1 MSSGVVG
8 FVIRFGVVVVSA
20 GFLPLRFAIS
30 RFLVHISWLTYA
42 ESNIPKPQHSP
53 RKDVTTLYGFPP
65 SELPGFLEKNEFLL
79 NSSPSEIEKSFKI
92 LLSLKPS
99 QDFLLSTVSGCPTV
113 LQLDFL
119 QKWQQGIMQLEISNI
134 TSIAIKN
141 VLEVSRKFGLSPDD
155 VSRWLK
161 CLKVL
166 GFSED
171 TITRVLET
179 VPMVIMSSEDK
190 IRGKVDFLIRIGI
203 QRREI
208 DRVFGSFPGMLG
220 FGVEN
225 RLKTLLDEF
234 ADLGFNLNVVRGEVL
249 RDPKVLGLENGELSQ
264 CLEMLRSL
272 KCRMSIKESIFRD
285 GEFRAGYKVK
295 LRVDC
300 LKKHGLIYRD
310 AFTVLWKEPRVI
322 LYDIEDIEKKIEF
335 LVHKM
340 KFDIRCLVQVPEYLG
355 VNFDKQIVPR
365 FNVIEYLRSNGG
377 LGDVVG
383 LRNIV
388 KLSRLR
394 FYNMY
399 VKPYPEC
406 EKIYG
411 RFAGD
416 VGVRSHHPL
425 GMWML
430 FKPQQYPESREDVK
444 NIKSYVESLP

>member
-1 MSSGVVG
+1 MAIRNIISRPSFRSMPKSSS
-8 FVIRFGVVVVSA
+8 I
-20 GFLPLRFAIS
+20 AIS
-30 RFLVHISWLTYA
+30 FPEFPSSNSRAFSETPASRHRALVSLSA
-42 ESNIPKPQHSP
+42 LFQ
-53 RKDVTTLYGFPP
+53 RYGFPP
-65 SELPGFLEKNEFLL
+65 TEFTDFLKKNEFLL

-92 LLSLKPS
+92 LLSVKPS
-99 QDFLLSTVSGCPTV
+99 QEFLVSIVSGCPRV

-119 QKWQQGIMQLEISNI
+119 EKWKLGVKQLGMYNITSAAIRNVLEIS
-134 TSIAIKN
+134 
-141 VLEVSRKFGLSPDD
+141 RKFALSPDD
-155 VSRWLK
+155 VYRRVK
-161 CLKVL
+161 CLKGL
-166 GFSED
+166 GCSEE
-171 TITRVLET
+171 TITKVLEA
-179 VPMVIMSSEDK
+179 VPMAVMWKEDE
-190 IRGKVDFLIRIGI
+190 IRATVDFLMGIGI

-208 DRVFGSFPGMLG
+208 DRVFGLFPGVLA

-225 RLKTLLDEF
+225 RLTPLVDEF
-234 ADLGFNLNVVRGEVL
+234 EDLGFSLSEIRREVL

-272 KCRMSIKESIFRD
+272 KCRVVIKENIFRD

-295 LRVDC
+295 LRIDC
-300 LKKHGLIYRD
+300 LRKHGLTYRD

-322 LYDIEDIEKKIEF
+322 LYEIEGIEKKIEF

-340 KFDIRCLVQVPEYLG
+340 KFDVQCLVEVPEYLG

-365 FNVIEYLRSNGG
+365 FNVIQYLRANDG
-377 LGDVVG
+377 LGDEVG
-383 LRNIV
+383 LRNLV

-416 VGVRSHHPL
+416 VSVRSRHPV
-425 GMWML
+425 GMWKL
-430 FKPQQYPESREDVK
+430 FKPQQHPQSVEDVK
-444 NIKSYVESLP
+444 NIKSYMKSLP